1 MRNILFS
8 LILLVTSTGIT
19 FAGCKYDESVP
30 LLAKFEHQIITISN
44 NHQLIK
50 YKDQEGITRFDL
62 KNSDGKVEAEYM
74 SMIVL
79 SIDYPEIHKLLKSQE
94 VSSS

>member
-1 MRNILFS
+1 MRNILLS

-19 FAGCKYDESVP
+19 FAGCKYDESFPV
-30 LLAKFEHQIITISN
+30 LAKSDHQIIIISN

-50 YKDQEGITRFDL
+50 YKDHEGITRFDL
-62 KNSDGKVEAEYM
+62 KNSDGKIEAEYM

-79 SIDYPEIHKLLKSQE
+79 SIDYPEIHEIVMPQE

>member
-1 MRNILFS
+1 MRNILLS
-8 LILLVTSTGIT
+8 LILLATSTGIT

-30 LLAKFEHQIITISN
+30 VLAKSDHQIIIISN

-62 KNSDGKVEAEYM
+62 KNSDGKIEAEYM
-74 SMIVL
+74 SC
-79 SIDYPEIHKLLKSQE
+79 LLYTSPSPRD
-94 VSSS
+94 V